1 LKVLLVERQAPG
13 GQAGNS
19 PRIENFLGF
28 PSGVSGRDLTRRAV
42 TQATRFGTEILTTL
56 EVKSIRSEGNT
67 KTIVFN
73 DGSEVSAKIVLIATG
88 ALFRTLDLPGIEKW
102 NGAGV
107 YYGAAHTEA
116 ANYLGKDVVVIGG
129 ANSAAQAML
138 FLSRY
143 ARKVTVLIRGTAPA
157 WSKYLDMAIR
167 ANDKIQLRFNAEL
180 VEIHGED
187 TIREVV
193 IKDRETNEASYL
205 AASAVF
211 VFIGQK
217 PQSEFVADLV
227 RRTENGHILTG
238 LELVKDGKCE
248 GWPLTRDPFLL
259 ETSVPGIF
267 AAGDVRNGT
276 KTGVAAAT
284 GDGNAAVTMFWQYL
298 ATI

>member
-1 LKVLLVERQAPG
+1 
-13 GQAGNS
+13 
-19 PRIENFLGF
+19 
-28 PSGVSGRDLTRRAV
+28 
-42 TQATRFGTEILTTL
+42 
-56 EVKSIRSEGNT
+56 
-67 KTIVFN
+67 
-73 DGSEVSAKIVLIATG
+73 VSAKIVLIATG
-88 ALFRTLDLPGIEKW
+88 SLFRTLDLPGIEQW

-116 ANYLGKDVVVIGG
+116 ANYQGRDVVVIGG

-138 FLSRY
+138 FLTKY
-143 ARKVTVLIRGTAPA
+143 ARKVTVLIRGTAA
-157 WSKYLDMAIR
+157 TWSKYLDVVIR
-167 ANDKIQLRFNAEL
+167 ANDKIEIIFDAEL
-180 VEIHGED
+180 VEIHGEE

-193 IKDRETNEASYL
+193 IKDRQSGETSHL

-211 VFIGQK
+211 VFIGQN
-217 PQSEFVADLV
+217 PQSDFVAELV
-227 RRTENGHILTG
+227 KRTEDGHILTG
-238 LELVKDGKCE
+238 LELVKDGKHDA